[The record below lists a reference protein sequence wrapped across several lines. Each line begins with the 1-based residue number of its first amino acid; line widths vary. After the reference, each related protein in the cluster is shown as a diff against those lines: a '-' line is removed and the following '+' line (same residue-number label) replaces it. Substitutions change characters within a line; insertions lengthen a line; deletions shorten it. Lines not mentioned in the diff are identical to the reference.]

1 LTLPY
6 RRVINAAM
14 QGTWLI
20 RGGRLVDPVTGTD
33 QIGSLYMEKGV
44 IRELPSP
51 LPPETPCIDANGL
64 TVVPGLIDLHVHLR
78 EPGNEQAETV
88 ASGVRAAARGG
99 FTVVVAMPNTN
110 PPLDT
115 PEQVAALLARAA
127 RSGPTRVLPAPCIT
141 RRRQGRALADL
152 AGLDSAGAVAFT
164 DDGMTVA
171 DDEIMA
177 AAMRLAAELGRPIMD
192 HAQDPALARRGVMR
206 EGAAAD
212 RLSLPGMPAEAEI
225 RTVRRDIELSAQT
238 GCPLHLQHLS
248 TAQAA
253 ELVREARQRGLP
265 VSAEA
270 TPHHLTLCDEDI
282 LEPDPDMK
290 MNPPLGNARDR
301 EALTRA
307 VADGTIEALATDH
320 APHREAHKS
329 KGFLAAPFG
338 VVGLETA
345 VPVTYT
351 HLVRSGR
358 MGLPEWLRRWT
369 VGPARVLGLPAPS
382 LAPGTRADV
391 ALLDL
396 ESEVTVQP
404 ESFLSLSRNTP
415 FAGRSYTG
423 HAVKTLAAGIVTWDE
438 KGAD

>member
-1 LTLPY
+1 
-6 RRVINAAM
+6 M
-14 QGTWLI
+14 QDTWLI
-20 RGGRLVDPVTGTD
+20 HGGRLIDPVAGSAAMGDLYIEEGT
-33 QIGSLYMEKGV
+33 
-44 IRELPSP
+44 IRDMPSP
-51 LPPETPCIDANGL
+51 LPPGTPCIDASGL
-64 TVVPGLIDLHVHLR
+64 TVAPGLIDLHVHLR
-78 EPGNEQAETV
+78 EPGNEEAETV

-115 PEQVAALLARAA
+115 PQRVAELLARAA

-141 RRRQGRALADL
+141 QGRQGHALADL
-152 AGLDSAGAVAFT
+152 AALDDAGAVAFT

-177 AAMRLAAELGRPIMD
+177 AAMRLAAELHRPIMD
-192 HAQDPALARRGVMR
+192 HAQDPALARGGVMR
-206 EGAAAD
+206 EGPAAD

-225 RTVRRDIELSAQT
+225 RTVRRDVRLSEQT
-238 GCPLHLQHLS
+238 GCPVHLQHLS

-253 ELVREARQRGLP
+253 QTVREARRRGLR

-282 LEPDPDMK
+282 LEPDPNMK
-290 MNPPLGNARDR
+290 MNPPLGTAQDS
-301 EALTRA
+301 EALTQA

-329 KGFLAAPFG
+329 KGFLGAPFG

-351 HLVRSGR
+351 HLVKSGR
-358 MGLPEWLRRWT
+358 MDLLEWLRRWT
-369 VGPARVLGLPAPS
+369 VGPARILGLPAPS

-396 ESEVTVQP
+396 ESEVTVRP
-404 ESFLSLSRNTP
+404 DSFLSLSRNTP

-423 HAVKTLAAGIVTWDE
+423 HAVKTFAAGIVTWDE
-438 KGAD
+438 DGPHG